1 MGWARANLFYDL
13 LAAPPE
19 PGSLQEA
26 LCILV
31 FRYRQEQRFY
41 EVLSRLQPA
50 GKEREESFDKYKASL
65 FPYVFKSARDTRDA
79 TKEAL
84 ARAFALGPILIKPL
98 KDGEK

>member
-1 MGWARANLFYDL
+1 LFYDL
-13 LAAPPE
+13 LEAPPD

-31 FRYRQEQRFY
+31 FRYRQEQKFY
-41 EVLSRLQPA
+41 GLLVNAQTEHKDRA
-50 GKEREESFDKYKASL
+50 ESFEKYKASL

-84 ARAFALGPILIKPL
+84 ERAFRLGPIVIRPL
-98 KDGEK
+98 KKGENAND